1 MNQPNEMDNEALLAE
16 AEISPLVQELTPEQ
30 KQAIKKLQ
38 EWWSKWYRKAG
49 HKRLGRIINNIRV

>member
-30 KQAIKKLQ
+30 KQAVKKIQ
-38 EWWSKWYRKAG
+38 EWWSKWYQKAG